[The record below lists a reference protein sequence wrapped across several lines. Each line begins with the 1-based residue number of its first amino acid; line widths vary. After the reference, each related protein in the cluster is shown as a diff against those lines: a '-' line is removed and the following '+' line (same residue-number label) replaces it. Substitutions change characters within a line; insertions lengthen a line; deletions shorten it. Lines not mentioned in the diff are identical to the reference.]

1 MLKIRF
7 VRIGKKNKPFFRI
20 AVGDSRRTPKGKF
33 IEKLGYYNPLRKEK
47 SVNKERVLHWIS
59 NGAQCS
65 DTVHN
70 LLVSLEI
77 IKGPK
82 RKIKIKV
89 KKKGKEEEKSEGKT
103 KEVKENVKSKEVKES
118 AGDKKE
124 EEKKEIKTE
133 EAEKPADDKATNG
146 KNQESEKIEKPANAS
161 DKNTEEKKED
171 KSEMKTE
178 EVKEEIKTEGAKA
191 PADDK
196 IVADEK
202 KEEGKQEK

>member
-89 KKKGKEEEKSEGKT
+89 KKSTDAKATE
-103 KEVKENVKSKEVKES
+103 
-118 AGDKKE
+118 DKKPE
-124 EEKKEIKTE
+124 S
-133 EAEKPADDKATNG
+133 AEKPADDKAMNG
-146 KNQESEKIEKPANAS
+146 KNKESEKIEKPANAS